1 MKLLRCLIALLIIL
15 HAPVSASEDESALA
29 ISDQTFLVYRRY
41 YFIARLDKTIKL
53 LAKFSQDAKAL
64 PVPLRNRYMI
74 DDLMHTLEMQQFN
87 HALVKDSVTSMY
99 QARSLKPLFMVWD
112 AFKSYK
118 SLKDDL
124 FVEDFS
130 KEIFIITRTIA
141 QHLHDEDSIKSMP
154 TDLNVVCRCDAI
166 SRLTEYI
173 EHYMQGVEMRLPLQL
188 AERKNDVSD
197 LALNIHT
204 DEVAFRYYALRRLHD
219 AVQFMTS
226 ISPETQK
233 ALHEAAN
240 AAANRNESHK
250 AVRQRTFAQLWD
262 DCQQYKFIDD
272 GAFLH
277 AFAVRLS
284 LMLHAHQQN
293 AAPELSTATR
303 KLNYAQLMQIYQQIN
318 KMPIEEILNGIDFLI
333 TNASAISND
342 YQKSG
347 LSFTQWVKEY
357 WWAPPV
363 MIATVMFQC
372 VKFYY
377 KKYHPR

>member
-1 MKLLRCLIALLIIL
+1 MNLMRCALLFL
-15 HAPVSASEDESALA
+15 LLCHMPAHAGEHEAALP
-29 ISDQTFLVYRRY
+29 INDQTFLVYRRY
-41 YFIARLDKTIKL
+41 YFIARLDRTIKL
-53 LAKFSQDAKAL
+53 LAKFSQEAKA
-64 PVPLRNRYMI
+64 VASPLRTRHVI
-74 DDLMHTLEMQQFN
+74 DELMHTPEMHQFN
-87 HALVKDSVTSMY
+87 HVLIKDSVASMN
-99 QARSLKPLFMVWD
+99 QLRSLKPLFMVWD

-141 QHLHDEDSIKSMP
+141 QHLHDEESIKSIPM
-154 TDLNVVCRCDAI
+154 DLNIVCRCDAI

-173 EHYMQGVEMRLPLQL
+173 ELCMQGTLMRLPLP
-188 AERKNDVSD
+188 ERASDVSD

-204 DEVAFRYYALRRLHD
+204 DEVAFRYYALRRLHEAAQLMLSAD
-219 AVQFMTS
+219 
-226 ISPETQK
+226 PELQK
-233 ALHEAAN
+233 SLHEAAT
-240 AAANRNESHK
+240 AATNRSEQHK
-250 AVRQRTFAQLWD
+250 ALRQRTFKQLWD

-272 GAFLH
+272 STFLH

-284 LMLHAHQQN
+284 LMLHAYHQQETPES
-293 AAPELSTATR
+293 AAPIR

-318 KMPIEEILNGIDFLI
+318 KMPIEEILTGIDFLV
-333 TNASAISND
+333 TNASAISNS

-347 LSFTQWVKEY
+347 LSFTQWIKEY
-357 WWAPPV
+357 WWAPPM
-363 MIATVMFQC
+363 MIATVIFQC